1 MKEGWEIKKLGEICS
16 ITDGSHNPPK
26 GVEYSD
32 YRMLSSQNVQNGYL
46 DMDKVRYLSE
56 EDFRNENK
64 RTQAKKGDVLL
75 TIVGTIGRTCVLN
88 GYEENITFQRS
99 VAILSPK
106 SGIDSHF
113 IMYNLL
119 SLNSFLNK
127 EANGAAQK
135 GIYLKQLAKVPIG
148 LPPMSEQQRIVDI
161 LDAEFEKID
170 RLRSNAELNLRH
182 AKDLFQAAL
191 KEVFAVQER
200 CPSMT
205 IEQTCSFQNGFAFK
219 STTFTTSGEP
229 ILRISDIQNDV
240 VVDNSVVYFNPKS
253 YKEDLSRFKVY
264 PDDILIAM
272 SGGTTGKIGIN
283 RTGKTF
289 YLNQRVGV
297 FREKKDVLNH
307 MYLFYYLHTKSDES
321 LKIAAGAA
329 QPNLSTQQIKGFVL
343 PVPSL
348 PEQQTI
354 VKMLDDLN
362 AKCKILQDNYTK
374 TITLCDDLK
383 QSLLRKAFHGE
394 LSGETAS

>member
-75 TIVGTIGRTCVLN
+75 TIVATIGRTCVLN

-161 LDAEFEKID
+161 LNAEFEKID